1 MKQKNQNLI
10 QQLVSGALF
19 LAVVVMLGWLS
30 VRFSFKQDWTY
41 NNRNTI
47 SEASQQQLASMD
59 EPLRFV
65 AFVYPGSP
73 ERTQVQYFF
82 DKYRRFKPDAE
93 LVFVD
98 PSSEPQK
105 VKDYNITFAG
115 ELVVEYQGRRESLR
129 QLSEQTLTTALQ
141 RLSHAGEQWVVFLE
155 GHGERSVA
163 GTDSQ
168 NDYNR
173 FAEVLREKGLKVQAL
188 NLARTPAIPDNTS
201 VLVIAS
207 PRSAL
212 LPGEIELVTAWARDG
227 GNLLWLADPDHPAGL
242 ASLAETLGV
251 RWQNGFAVFPEYELL
266 GTGHPGIFVALDY
279 PPGPV
284 TRGLNEVTLFPLVRS
299 VEALPDSG
307 WNARPMLTTSEASW
321 LEVTPLDG
329 RSVVFDTKDGD
340 LPGPL
345 DIGMILT
352 REVPRADAATDQS
365 ESEGEGEGEPAGA
378 EAPDAAAGADDENA
392 NKPPAA
398 PRTQRVALIGDAD
411 FLSDAS
417 LGQLGNQQLGL
428 NLVQWLA
435 SRDAQLNID
444 VPSAPDTHLFL
455 PAWATLLIG
464 IGFVI
469 VLPVLLIGT
478 GVARWMIRRRR

>member
-212 LPGEIELVTAWARDG
+212 LPGEIELVNAWVRDG
-227 GNLLWLADPDHPAGL
+227 GNLLWLADPDHPTGL
-242 ASLAETLGV
+242 APLAETLGA
-251 RWQNGFAVFPEYELL
+251 RWQDGFAVFPEYELL

-307 WNARPMLTTSEASW
+307 WNAQPMLTTSEASW
-321 LEVTPLDG
+321 LEVTPMDG
-329 RSVVFDTKDGD
+329 SSVVFDTDEGD

-345 DIGMILT
+345 DVGMILT
-352 REVPRADAATDQS
+352 RDAPRAEAT
-365 ESEGEGEGEPAGA
+365 EGEDEGA
-378 EAPDAAAGADDENA
+378 ETPDADADADAGTDDEDEE
-392 NKPPAA
+392 PTA